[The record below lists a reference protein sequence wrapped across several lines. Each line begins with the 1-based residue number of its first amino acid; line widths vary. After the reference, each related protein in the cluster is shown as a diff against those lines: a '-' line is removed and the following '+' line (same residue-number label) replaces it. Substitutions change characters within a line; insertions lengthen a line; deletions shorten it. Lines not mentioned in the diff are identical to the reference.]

1 MGNCMERFR
10 GSEENMVKME
20 EEQQQGDQTRN
31 KLRFVK
37 EMSDDDELVKGGVK
51 VKIVLRK
58 EELEW
63 LMFQLK
69 NNQGKKL
76 EEILGEIE
84 KGRLREKVV
93 EAWRPSLESIMETPE
108 VHDHMDR

>member
-1 MGNCMERFR
+1 MGNCMERFSE
-10 GSEENMVKME
+10 SEENMKME
-20 EEQQQGDQTRN
+20 EEQQGDQTRN
-31 KLRFVK
+31 KFGFVK

-51 VKIVLRK
+51 VKIVLTK

-84 KGRLREKVV
+84 TGRLREKVV
-93 EAWRPSLESIMETPE
+93 EPWKPSLESIMETPE
-108 VHDHMDR
+108 VHDQMDR

>member
-1 MGNCMERFR
+1 MGNCMERFSE
-10 GSEENMVKME
+10 SEENMKME
-20 EEQQQGDQTRN
+20 EEQQEGDQTIN
-31 KLRFVK
+31 KLGFVK
-37 EMSDDDELVKGGVK
+37 EISDDDELVKGGVK
-51 VKIVLRK
+51 VKIVLTK

-84 KGRLREKVV
+84 RGRLREKVV
-93 EAWRPSLESIMETPE
+93 EAWKPSLESIMETPE

>member
-1 MGNCMERFR
+1 MERYR
-10 GSEENMVKME
+10 ESEENMMKMD
-20 EEQQQGDQTRN
+20 EEQQQGDQTR
-31 KLRFVK
+31 
-37 EMSDDDELVKGGVK
+37 MSDDDELVKGGVK
-51 VKIVLRK
+51 VKIVLRR

-84 KGRLREKVV
+84 RGRLREKVV